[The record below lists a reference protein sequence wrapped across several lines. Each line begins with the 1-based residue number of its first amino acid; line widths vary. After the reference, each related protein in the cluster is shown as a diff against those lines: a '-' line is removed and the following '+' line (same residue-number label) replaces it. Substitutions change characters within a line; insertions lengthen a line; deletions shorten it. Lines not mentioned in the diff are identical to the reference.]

1 VLRLIVLPV
10 IALVAGSWLGVLI
23 RRLPDGRPVALA
35 RSACESCGGTLRAR
49 DLIPVVSYLRLRGR
63 CRDCQAPIGRF
74 HLDVELVAVAVAFW
88 AALEA
93 GDDMVRLGASCV
105 LGWTLLAA
113 GWIDA
118 QRMVLPDVLTI
129 PLLLLGLAGTWWLNP
144 PAIADRAAAAIL
156 GYVLFRSIAFGY
168 RSLRGRDGL
177 GQGDAKLL
185 AAGGAWV
192 GLAAL
197 PSVVLTSA
205 LLGILSAL
213 VLRALG
219 YRLTRATQIP
229 LGPSLALAVWL
240 VWLYGT

>member
-1 VLRLIVLPV
+1 MLRLTVLLV
-10 IALVAGSWLGVLI
+10 MALVAGSWLGVVI
-23 RRLPDGRPVALA
+23 RRLPDGRPLALA
-35 RSACESCGGTLRAR
+35 RSACESCGRTLRAR
-49 DLIPVVSYLRLRGR
+49 DLVPVVSYLFLHGR

-74 HLDVELVAVAVAFW
+74 HLDVELAAVAVALW
-88 AALEA
+88 AALDA
-93 GDDMVRLGASCV
+93 GGDTLRLGASCV

-118 QRMVLPDVLTI
+118 QRMVLPDALTV
-129 PLLLLGLAGTWWLNP
+129 PLLLAGLVGTWWLDP
-144 PAIADRAAAAIL
+144 PAVADRAAAAIL
-156 GYVLFRSIAFGY
+156 GYVLFRAIAFGY
-168 RSLRGRDGL
+168 WSLRGRDGL

-197 PSVVLTSA
+197 PHLVLASA
-205 LLGILSAL
+205 LLGILSAF

-219 YRLTRATQIP
+219 YRLTRATPIP

-240 VWLYGT
+240 VWLYGA